1 MIVLFPEGRGV
12 VTRLT
17 VTEAVRNFSEI
28 LGRVRFRGERFML
41 LKGGKPVAELRP
53 TGASASIRLGELPPV
68 LEALPHLGS
77 SEADR
82 FARDLESSRKA
93 IGKTPP
99 APWAS

>member
-1 MIVLFPEGRGV
+1 MA
-12 VTRLT
+12 TRLT
-17 VTEAVRNFSEI
+17 VTEAARNFSEI
-28 LGRVRFRGERFML
+28 LGRVRFKGERFIL
-41 LKGGKPVAELRP
+41 LRGGKPVAELGP
-53 TGASASIRLGELPPV
+53 TDASASIRLGELPAV

-77 SEADR
+77 AEADR